1 MEWYY
6 TGMYKYPSGNA
17 DAGADA
23 VADADD
29 NAGAGAGADAD
40 ADDNA
45 SVGEGIKFSMIFQNL
60 FAVFAPRVHVLSPTR
75 RIRHIPCATDRHGAG
90 WVIEDSSNA
99 VGGGGGDGGGGA
111 ASAGDAWTLA
121 TFSGGG
127 GGGGGGSDLL
137 LGRSA

>member
-75 RIRHIPCATDRHGAG
+75 RIRHMQTQLLSATTT
-90 WVIEDSSNA
+90 V
-99 VGGGGGDGGGGA
+99 
-111 ASAGDAWTLA
+111 ASLPSHVLT
-121 TFSGGG
+121 
-127 GGGGGGSDLL
+127 
-137 LGRSA
+137 R